1 MSWLSWLRKHAAANP
16 ADAAAQPAA
25 NAALPDDTDN
35 LPARDE
41 TDAPVAVDGLDF
53 YEAIGVHQR
62 WKNRLK
68 AAVTGQ
74 SGEHLDADT
83 VARADACALGVW
95 LGQLPP
101 HAAIP
106 ADLLDALR
114 AEHAEF
120 HRLAAQVIRLADAG
134 QTEQALQA
142 LRTDAPYSRASHRVT
157 KLLSRLYLELTARQN
172 APSR

>member
-1 MSWLSWLRKHAAANP
+1 MSWLSWLRRQAAAVSSN
-16 ADAAAQPAA
+16 ADNATAPTTA
-25 NAALPDDTDN
+25 NTADDLPGV
-35 LPARDE
+35 AVE
-41 TDAPVAVDGLDF
+41 DAPTTVDGLDF
-53 YEAIGVHQR
+53 YEAIGAHQR

-120 HRLAAQVIRLADAG
+120 HRLAAQIIHLADAG

-157 KLLSRLYLELTARQN
+157 NLLSRLYLELTARQN

>member
-1 MSWLSWLRKHAAANP
+1 MSWLSWLRKQAAAVSTNADDAAQTHTVADP
-16 ADAAAQPAA
+16 ADDQPTAAIG
-25 NAALPDDTDN
+25 
-35 LPARDE
+35 
-41 TDAPVAVDGLDF
+41 DAPTTVDGLDF

-62 WKNRLK
+62 WKNRFK

-74 SGEHLDADT
+74 SGERLDAEA
-83 VARADACALGVW
+83 VGRADACALGVW
-95 LGQLPP
+95 LGQLPAQ
-101 HAAIP
+101 AAIP

-120 HRLAAQVIRLADAG
+120 HRLAAQIIRLADSG

-142 LRTDAPYSRASHRVT
+142 LRTDAPYNRASHRVT